1 MSESPSSPTSGDPE
15 NGSRKI
21 PAAVIKRLSLYAR
34 LLQSLEFQNI
44 TRISSAELGRRLGMN
59 AAQVRKDL
67 ACFGQFGVPGLGY
80 YVADLRVQLRKILR
94 SDSEVRV
101 ILIGVGNLG
110 SALLSYGGFLK
121 QGFTMLWGFD
131 VDPVAARSRVRS
143 AIEIFS
149 IDDLEKRLIGQQV
162 DIAVLTVP
170 ADAAQAI
177 ATRLAALGV
186 QAILNF
192 TPSRL
197 DVPKVMQVRYV
208 DLALELENLSYY
220 VQS

>member
-1 MSESPSSPTSGDPE
+1 MCIRDS
-15 NGSRKI
+15 
-21 PAAVIKRLSLYAR
+21 
-34 LLQSLEFQNI
+34 
-44 TRISSAELGRRLGMN
+44 
-59 AAQVRKDL
+59 
-67 ACFGQFGVPGLGY
+67 
-80 YVADLRVQLRKILR
+80 RKILR